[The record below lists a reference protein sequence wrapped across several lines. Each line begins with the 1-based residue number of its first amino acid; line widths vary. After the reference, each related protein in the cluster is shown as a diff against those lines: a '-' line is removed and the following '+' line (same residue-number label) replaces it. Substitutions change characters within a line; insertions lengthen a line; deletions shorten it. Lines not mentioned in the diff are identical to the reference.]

1 MKLKEEFIIHKTE
14 SETVLVPVGGTAFAG
29 IVKGNATL
37 GDILELLREDTTAE
51 AVKAAMLEKYDAPAD
66 AVSRDVEK
74 VLSELRGIGALD
86 E

>member
-14 SETVLVPVGGTAFAG
+14 SETVLVPVGGAAFAG

-37 GDILELLREDTTAE
+37 GNILELLREDTTAE
-51 AVKAAMLEKYDAPAD
+51 AVKAAMLEEYDAPAD

>member
-14 SETVLVPVGGTAFAG
+14 SETVLVPVGGAAFAG

-51 AVKAAMLEKYDAPAD
+51 AVKAAMLEKYEAPAD

>member
-14 SETVLVPVGGTAFAG
+14 SETVLVPVGGAAFAG

-37 GDILELLREDTTAE
+37 GNILELLREDTTAE
-51 AVKAAMLEKYDAPAD
+51 AVKAAMLEKYEAPAD

>member
-1 MKLKEEFIIHKTE
+1 MKLKEEFIVHKTE
-14 SETVLVPVGGTAFAG
+14 SETVLVPVGGAAFAG

-37 GDILELLREDTTAE
+37 GNILELLREDTTAE
-51 AVKAAMLEKYDAPAD
+51 AVKAAMLEKYEAPAD